1 MGIALSGS
9 LPLFIISIALWALKT
24 ILFQVIACRT
34 LTGVILTIVSPCLIV
49 IWLLTGFYG

>member
-34 LTGVILTIVSPCLIV
+34 LIGVILTIVFPCLIV
-49 IWLLTGFYG
+49 IWLLFGFYG